1 MLLYHG
7 TTKTSAKSICKGIN
21 LKVSQGRLDFGKG
34 FYLTANK
41 GQARVWAK
49 RKSFPIGTPVVIEFD
64 ANLESLLINKY
75 SDMTDLWAEEIY
87 RQRVLGIDHFDVD
100 CIIGPI
106 ADRRVREDALDC
118 EEGKLSKFEFLQ
130 NISEKSLGMQY
141 VFKTEKSLSYLKILQ
156 VEVF

>member
-1 MLLYHG
+1 MII
-7 TTKTSAKSICKGIN
+7 T
-21 LKVSQGRLDFGKG
+21 
-34 FYLTANK
+34 
-41 GQARVWAK
+41 
-49 RKSFPIGTPVVIEFD
+49 
-64 ANLESLLINKY
+64 
-75 SDMTDLWAEEIY
+75 
-87 RQRVLGIDHFDVD
+87 QRCLQSNSDVD

>member
-1 MLLYHG
+1 M
-7 TTKTSAKSICKGIN
+7 
-21 LKVSQGRLDFGKG
+21 
-34 FYLTANK
+34 TA
-41 GQARVWAK
+41 
-49 RKSFPIGTPVVIEFD
+49 
-64 ANLESLLINKY
+64 
-75 SDMTDLWAEEIY
+75 LWAEEIY

-118 EEGKLSKFEFLQ
+118 EEGKLSKSDFLQ

-141 VFKTEKSLSYLKILQ
+141 VLKTEKSLSYLKILH